1 VLCVG
6 WSLTWIYLI
15 HYPNH
20 NITGTHQVPRN
31 VGTYKL
37 TRSSLRRLDNIYI
50 TSGTVL
56 SVSLRLSL
64 PLLYPFRVFISF
76 TPFPI
81 KPSRLTLKQ
90 QQQLAFKYRT
100 QVTAYIAQPMLYIL
114 NRKTFIWNLRN
125 FGRGV
130 AISNIEIAFHK
141 KPPEL
146 RILKSPFTRNMKWNC
161 GFRMSYRFLQQ
172 QT

>member
-6 WSLTWIYLI
+6 WSLTWIYVI

-20 NITGTHQVPRN
+20 NITGTHQVPSN
-31 VGTYKL
+31 VETYKL

-50 TSGTVL
+50 TSGTLL
-56 SVSLRLSL
+56 SLSLRLSL

-81 KPSRLTLKQ
+81 KPFELTLKQQ
-90 QQQLAFKYRT
+90 QQQLAFKYWT
-100 QVTAYIAQPMLYIL
+100 QVTAYLPQPKLYIL
-114 NRKTFIWNLRN
+114 NIKTFIWNLQN

-141 KPPEL
+141 KYE
-146 RILKSPFTRNMKWNC
+146 MKL
-161 GFRMSYRFLQQ
+161 GLQNVV
-172 QT
+172 